1 MDIARTFI
9 EYGQDLNRLYC
20 RSQHL
25 HHRHIQRHRHHHC
38 HIDWLCY
45 TSLSH
50 CIVVA
55 SHLYIHFW
63 GNFIF
68 FMKNED
74 ITFFSF
80 HNHLLFFVKI
90 SSTMKNLIFLRKF
103 PPPLSCWLAGSCFCR
118 KYKRKEEIEP
128 TYFKQCLKL
137 FVTFSLTKMCSFQ
150 LTLYL

>member
-1 MDIARTFI
+1 MVRTSTDSTAGLNIFI
-9 EYGQDLNRLYC
+9 IVIFSVIGIIIVILIGFAILV
-20 RSQHL
+20 L
-25 HHRHIQRHRHHHC
+25 VI
-38 HIDWLCY
+38 
-45 TSLSH
+45 

-103 PPPLSCWLAGSCFCR
+103 PPPFSCWLAGSCFCR

-128 TYFKQCLKL
+128 TYFKQSLKL